1 MLFVQVIL
9 FISIVT
15 AQDDFGGGE
24 DAGADMDLESMMG
37 GDSGGMDDKNP
48 SLLKNVVE
56 KSFLEESTLALQ
68 QLGVI
73 IGEHFCSKKHSLY
86 LTLSDENRVQTI
98 NQRINNKGNP
108 ASNSLTSSKY
118 VEGRNKNLLNP
129 N

>member
-1 MLFVQVIL
+1 MKMLLVQVIL

-48 SLLKNVVE
+48 SLFKTVVE
-56 KSFLEESTLALQ
+56 KTFMEETILALQ

-73 IGEHFCSKKHSLY
+73 VGEDFCSKIKNSCSLI
-86 LTLSDENRVQTI
+86 TEI
-98 NQRINNKGNP
+98 NGP
-108 ASNSLTSSKY
+108 
-118 VEGRNKNLLNP
+118 
-129 N
+129 

>member
-1 MLFVQVIL
+1 MLFLQVIL

-48 SLLKNVVE
+48 SLFKKVVE
-56 KSFLEESTLALQ
+56 KTFLEETTLALQ

-73 IGEHFCSKKHSLY
+73 IGEDFCSKKRSLY
-86 LTLSDENRVQTI
+86 LTLRGELGTKQSIKQ
-98 NQRINNKGNP
+98 
-108 ASNSLTSSKY
+108 
-118 VEGRNKNLLNP
+118 
-129 N
+129 